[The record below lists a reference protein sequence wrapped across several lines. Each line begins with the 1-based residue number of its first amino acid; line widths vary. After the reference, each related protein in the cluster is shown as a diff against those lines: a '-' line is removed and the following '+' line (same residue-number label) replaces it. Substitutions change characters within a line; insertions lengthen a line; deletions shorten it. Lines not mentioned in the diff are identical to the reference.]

1 MTFTAFGTK
10 VNIPNCIVCGNWLGK
25 HNCEDKDVIN
35 SEGAFIVKINC
46 GHFFHGNC
54 CRNKDGGFLSK
65 CAICNEVFKE
75 TERINLHHSNWWTV
89 DSFWANN
96 FKIIN

>member
-1 MTFTAFGTK
+1 MTFTAFGAR

-25 HNCEDKDVIN
+25 HNCEDKDVIT
-35 SEGAFIVKINC
+35 SKGAFIMKTSC

-54 CRNKDGGFLSK
+54 CEKKGEFLSK
-65 CAICNEVFKE
+65 CIICNEPFKE